1 MSGKVTIL
9 CGLIGS
15 GKSTLSR
22 EIAEALGPDT
32 LWLSE
37 PDEQGGR
44 NPYLADYYGDPKRW
58 SLTMQVHLLGTR
70 FRQHL
75 QAQWRA
81 MNTEDHSVLDSSYWQ
96 DTSFAR
102 LQLRMGLMDQR
113 EFDTYASLYHAMT
126 AHVLLPNVCIRLRVS
141 PETSAQRIA
150 YRMERQTGRKCESVI
165 DLQYLRDLDEEITH
179 MTSVLQAQG
188 VLVINVPWEADRKSS
203 ESRSDVVRDLARQI
217 QDHTPAN
224 PFLDLH
230 RRSS

>member
-1 MSGKVTIL
+1 MTGKVVIL

-22 EIAEALGPDT
+22 EISDALGPDT

-44 NPYLADYYGDPKRW
+44 NPYLSDYYADPKRW

-81 MNTEDHSVLDSSYWQ
+81 MNTDDDAVLDSSYWQ

-102 LQLRMGLMDQR
+102 LQRKMDLMDQR
-113 EFDTYASLYHAMT
+113 EFDTYSSLYHAMT
-126 AHVLLPNVCIRLRVS
+126 AHVLLPNVCIRLLVS

-165 DLQYLRDLDEEITH
+165 DLQYLRDLDNEIAH
-179 MTSVLQAQG
+179 MTSVLKAQG
-188 VLVINVPWEADRKSS
+188 VLVIEVPWDEDRKTSD
-203 ESRSDVVRDLARQI
+203 SRAEIVRDLARRI
-217 QDHTPAN
+217 RDLTPAN

-230 RRSS
+230 RRTT